1 MQNDDWMKL
10 ELTLKFTGKDA
21 QALIEAL
28 SLLPYHVSANF
39 IAAIQ
44 QQTSPQI
51 MDFDL
56 KKAKAK
62 PTTEEQT

>member
-1 MQNDDWMKL
+1 MQDDAWMKL

-39 IAAIQ
+39 ISAIQ
-44 QQTSPQI
+44 QQTAPQI
-51 MDFDL
+51 MEFDL
-56 KKAKAK
+56 KRAKGK
-62 PTTEEQT
+62 PTAEEQS

>member
-28 SLLPYHVSANF
+28 SLLPYHASANF
-39 IAAIQ
+39 ISAIQ
-44 QQTSPQI
+44 QQTAPQI

-56 KKAKAK
+56 KRAKQK
-62 PTTEEQT
+62 DVTGENV